1 MHDKGK
7 ITHEGVVESVENGHV
22 RVRII
27 QTSACSSC
35 QVKAMCASA
44 EATEK
49 VIDVWNAMG
58 NHKVGDE
65 VVVCGSLTMGRNAVW
80 LAFGLPLVI
89 MVLWIVAAL
98 NILGLG
104 ELASILGALGIL
116 AVYYALLACFKNR
129 LSRHFSFWIE

>member
-22 RVRII
+22 RVRIL

-35 QVKAMCASA
+35 QVKAMCVSA

-98 NILGLG
+98 NVLGLG